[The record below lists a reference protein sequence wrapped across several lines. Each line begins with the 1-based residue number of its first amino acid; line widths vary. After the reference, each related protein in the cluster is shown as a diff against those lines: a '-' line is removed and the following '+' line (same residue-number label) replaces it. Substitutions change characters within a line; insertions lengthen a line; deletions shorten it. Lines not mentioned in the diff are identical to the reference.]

1 MGSNPDDEV
10 VSLRIRL
17 SRSIVDRIDQL
28 VGESGRQRYIR
39 DSISYRLDEDLP
51 PVVYELMNEV
61 EQLKARVG
69 HLENAQATSVYNRQ
83 MNDIV
88 RTKVCRDEFDR
99 KMLTYFLQHR
109 GATAPELAKEL
120 LSDPG
125 KRRTIVDRISKMNG
139 RAEEFLGVVI
149 LQFQKG
155 EMDGKRGAWW
165 VVNVEQIVE

>member
-1 MGSNPDDEV
+1 MTRNPDDEV

-17 SRSIVDRIDQL
+17 SRNVVDRIDQL
-28 VGESGRQRYIR
+28 VGESGRQKYIR
-39 DSISYRLDEDLP
+39 DSITYRLDEDLP
-51 PVVYELMNEV
+51 PVVYELKDEV

-69 HLENAQATSVYNRQ
+69 HLENTQATSVFNRQ
-83 MNDIV
+83 MNEIS

-109 GATAPELAKEL
+109 GATTPELAEEL
-120 LSDPG
+120 LKDSS

-139 RAEEFLGVVI
+139 RAEEFLGVVV

-165 VVNVEQIVE
+165 VVNIENIVE